1 MQCKLIND
9 WIAIARTAKLYYH
22 QGTYFPCGVSFKNVC
37 GTCIWNS
44 WPVGSEAK
52 EPFIRPQGKNTSTT
66 RSRWGNQ
73 VRYELY
79 ELYETQMK
87 QNGQWTWTSEKDSPL
102 KKRRTSEY
110 IATRQPMDNVRLSF
124 ANRASQLIDT
134 GLLTFAMNS
143 ILMISK
149 WIILLNN
156 VVWFAIVHW

>member
-87 QNGQWTWTSEKDSPL
+87 QNGQWTWTSEKYSPL
-102 KKRRTSEY
+102 KNSPLENIHPWKYSPLKNINPWKKFTPEKYSHLKM
-110 IATRQPMDNVRLSF
+110 IHPWK
-124 ANRASQLIDT
+124 I
-134 GLLTFAMNS
+134 LTLKIFNPEKYS
-143 ILMISK
+143 PLGG
-149 WIILLNN
+149 
-156 VVWFAIVHW
+156 